1 MSISSRH
8 RFDYSFKSEG
18 RVRELGSHPDF
29 EKERQRLDFTKRY
42 IDVVIKTSETSKDQF
57 QRNMQ
62 EAFGDAD
69 WSESGLYSQLLTTAN
84 FFEMSKTELESL
96 RKASK
101 KPYFARVD
109 FERNDGSSGEMLY
122 FGKTSLYQ
130 RESQEQIIV
139 DWRSPIANLY
149 YEGRIGEIEY
159 EAEGETFSG
168 SITLK
173 RQLMIEEGV
182 LEDVRDIDLTTTD
195 ELLQESLSKSSSNR
209 LTDII
214 TTIQEEQ
221 NKIIRADL
229 NKPIIVQGAAGS
241 GKTTIAL
248 HRISYFIYHYKDMF
262 DPRQLMIL
270 APNRVFIDY
279 ISEALPE
286 LGVEKVKQFTFAEYV
301 QVAIGKQV
309 KLAPDDKLTRL
320 LEKDDEET
328 KIAVWISGLK
338 GTPAFKNILD
348 EYIKDIFRGF
358 HPDAD
363 FYCDKYRLYS
373 SKKFIRLLEEDYWYL
388 PLYTR
393 LDKLKAILQNE
404 VKRKKKIILERVT
417 EFYEAKIE
425 KALYKNIDPVIRKE
439 FVTKCHDKKEERI
452 RQAQKAIRTSVKAYF
467 KQFQMKNLFQYYQE
481 LFEDPERLVSYSN
494 GKLTL
499 EDAGTLCS
507 YNRKS
512 FSMKSY
518 ETEDLGALL
527 YLQERLFGVA
537 KENKAKNVVIDEA
550 QDYSFMQ
557 LQALKT
563 AVDTDMFTLV
573 GDLAQ
578 GIHSYRGLQTW
589 EEVHRRIFPRATYTE
604 LQKSYRTTVEI
615 MNQANRVL
623 QLLTYDF
630 PEVEPV
636 VRHGREPEFIS
647 IDKDGW
653 EEELTELIETLK
665 GEGFKTFA
673 VIAKTM
679 KDCKLANDK
688 LSEINQDFH
697 LIDEAGS
704 IPKNKTLIVPSYQAK
719 GLEFDVVFAI
729 SLEET
734 YGTENELDI
743 KLLYVTMTRPLHRLY
758 FFGRKKNAFLIE
770 P

>member
-1 MSISSRH
+1 M
-8 RFDYSFKSEG
+8 
-18 RVRELGSHPDF
+18 GSHPDF

-109 FERNDGSSGEMLY
+109 FERNDGGSGEMLY

-159 EAEGETFSG
+159 KAEGETFSG
-168 SITLK
+168 NITLK
-173 RQLMIEEGV
+173 RQLMIEEGI
-182 LEDVRDIDLTTTD
+182 LEEVRDIDLTTTD

-301 QVAIGKQV
+301 QAAIGKQV
-309 KLAPDDKLTRL
+309 KLAADDKLTRL

-328 KIAVWISGLK
+328 KAAVWISGLK
-338 GTPAFKNILD
+338 GSPGFKNILD
-348 EYIKDIFRGF
+348 EYVKDIFSGF
-358 HPDAD
+358 HPDSD

-373 SKKFIRLLEEDYWYL
+373 AKKFVRLLEEDYWYL

-404 VKRKKKIILERVT
+404 VKLKKKTIIERVT

-452 RQAQKAIRTSVKAYF
+452 RQVQKAIRTSVKTYF
-467 KQFQMKNLFQYYQE
+467 KQFQMKDLFQYYEE
-481 LFEDPERLVSYSN
+481 LFGDPGRLASYSN

-499 EDAGTLCS
+499 EDAVTLCA
-507 YNRKS
+507 YNRRL
-512 FSMKSY
+512 FSMKNY

-537 KENKAKNVVIDEA
+537 KDNKAKNVVIDEA

-615 MNQANRVL
+615 MNQANQVL

-647 IDKDGW
+647 IDRGGW
-653 EEELTELIETLK
+653 EEELIDRIETLK
-665 GEGFKTFA
+665 EEGFKTFA

-679 KDCKLANDK
+679 KDCKLADDK
-688 LSEINQDFH
+688 LSEVSQAFH

-704 IPKNKTLIVPSYQAK
+704 IPKDKTLIVPSYQAK

-734 YGTENELDI
+734 YGTENDLDI

-758 FFGRKKNAFLIE
+758 FLGRKKDAFLIE
-770 P
+770 T

>member
-1 MSISSRH
+1 M
-8 RFDYSFKSEG
+8 
-18 RVRELGSHPDF
+18 GSHPDF
-29 EKERQRLDFTKRY
+29 EKERKRLDFTKRY

-109 FERNDGSSGEMLY
+109 FERNDGGSGEMLY

-149 YEGRIGEIEY
+149 YEGRIGQIEY

-168 SITLK
+168 NITLK
-173 RQLMIEEGV
+173 RQLMIEEGI
-182 LEDVRDIDLTTTD
+182 LEEVRDIDLTTTD

-301 QVAIGKQV
+301 QAAIGKQV
-309 KLAPDDKLTRL
+309 KLAADDKLIRL

-328 KIAVWISGLK
+328 KAAVWISGLK
-338 GTPAFKNILD
+338 GSPGFKNILD
-348 EYIKDIFRGF
+348 EYVKDIFSGF

-373 SKKFIRLLEEDYWYL
+373 AKKFVRLLEEDYWYL

-404 VKRKKKIILERVT
+404 VKLKKKTIIERVT

-452 RQAQKAIRTSVKAYF
+452 RQVQKAIRTSVKTYF
-467 KQFQMKNLFQYYQE
+467 KQFQMKDLFQYYEE
-481 LFEDPERLVSYSN
+481 LFGDPGRLASYSN

-499 EDAGTLCS
+499 EDADTLCA
-507 YNRKS
+507 YNRRL
-512 FSMKSY
+512 FSMKNY

-537 KENKAKNVVIDEA
+537 KDNKAKNVVIDEA

-615 MNQANRVL
+615 MNQANQVL

-647 IDKDGW
+647 IDKGGW
-653 EEELTELIETLK
+653 EEELIDRIETLK
-665 GEGFKTFA
+665 EEGFKTFA

-679 KDCKLANDK
+679 KDCKLADDK
-688 LSEINQDFH
+688 LSEYSQAFH

-704 IPKNKTLIVPSYQAK
+704 IPKDKTLIVPSYQAK

-734 YGTENELDI
+734 YGTENDLDI

-758 FFGRKKNAFLIE
+758 FLGRKKDAFLIE
-770 P
+770 T

>member
-1 MSISSRH
+1 MVS
-8 RFDYSFKSEG
+8 
-18 RVRELGSHPDF
+18 LGNHPDF
-29 EKERQRLDFTKRY
+29 EQERQRLDFTKRY

-109 FERNDGSSGEMLY
+109 FERNDGDRGEVLY

-168 SITLK
+168 NITLK

-182 LEDVRDIDLTTTD
+182 LEEIRDVDLTTTD

-248 HRISYFIYHYKDMF
+248 HRISYFIYHYKDLF

-270 APNRVFIDY
+270 APSRVFIDY

-286 LGVEKVKQFTFAEYV
+286 LGVEKVKQFTFSEYV
-301 QVAIGKQV
+301 QAAIGKQV
-309 KLAPDDKLTRL
+309 KLVADDKLTRL
-320 LEKDDEET
+320 LEKDDEDI
-328 KIAVWISGLK
+328 KSAVWISGLK
-338 GTPAFKNILD
+338 GSPVFKYILD
-348 EYIKDIFRGF
+348 EYVKDIFRGF
-358 HPDAD
+358 HPNAD

-373 SKKFIRLLEEDYWYL
+373 KKKFIRLLEEDYWYL
-388 PLYTR
+388 PLYSR
-393 LDKLKAILQNE
+393 LDKLKAILQKE
-404 VKRKKKIILERVT
+404 VKLKKKIMLERVVDL
-417 EFYEAKIE
+417 YDAKIE
-425 KALYKNIDPVIRKE
+425 KALYKNIDPVIRKD
-439 FVTKCHDKKEERI
+439 FVTKCLDKKEERI
-452 RQAQKAIRTSVKAYF
+452 GQIQKAIRTSVKGYF
-467 KQFQMKNLFQYYQE
+467 KQFKSKGLLDYYQE
-481 LFEDPERLVSYSN
+481 LYEDPERLASYSN
-494 GKLTL
+494 GKLTV
-499 EDAGTLCS
+499 EDASVLCE
-507 YNRKS
+507 YNHKL
-512 FSMKSY
+512 FSVKSY
-518 ETEDLGALL
+518 EMEDLGALL
-527 YLQERLFGVA
+527 YLQERLFGID

-589 EEVHRRIFPRATYTE
+589 EEVHSRIFPRATYTE

-615 MNQANRVL
+615 MKQANEIL

-636 VRHGREPEFIS
+636 VRHGKEPEFIS
-647 IDKDGW
+647 IEKEGW
-653 EEELTELIETLK
+653 EEELIELIASLK
-665 GEGFKTFA
+665 EEGFKTFA

-679 KDCKLANDK
+679 KDCKLANEK
-688 LSEINQDFH
+688 LRGFHQGFH
-697 LIDEAGS
+697 LIDEEGN
-704 IPKNKTLIVPSYQAK
+704 IPKDKTLIVPSYQAK

-729 SLEET
+729 SLEEA
-734 YGTENELDI
+734 YFHGNELDI

-758 FFGRKKNAFLIE
+758 FLGNEKNAFLIE
-770 P
+770 T

>member
-1 MSISSRH
+1 MIS
-8 RFDYSFKSEG
+8 
-18 RVRELGSHPDF
+18 LGNHPDF
-29 EKERQRLDFTKRY
+29 EQERQRLDFTKRY

-69 WSESGLYSQLLTTAN
+69 WSESALYSQLLTTAN

-109 FERNDGSSGEMLY
+109 FERNDGERGEVLY
-122 FGKTSLYQ
+122 FGKASLYQ

-168 SITLK
+168 NITLK

-182 LEDVRDIDLTTTD
+182 LEEIRDIDLTTTD

-248 HRISYFIYHYKDMF
+248 HRISYFIYHYKDLF

-270 APNRVFIDY
+270 APSRVFIDY

-286 LGVEKVKQFTFAEYV
+286 LGVEKVKQFTFSEYV
-301 QVAIGKQV
+301 QAAIGKQV
-309 KLAPDDKLTRL
+309 KLIADDKLTRL
-320 LEKDDEET
+320 LEKDDEE
-328 KIAVWISGLK
+328 INSAVWISGLK
-338 GTPAFKNILD
+338 GSPAFKYILD
-348 EYIKDIFRGF
+348 EYIKDIFSGF

-373 SKKFIRLLEEDYWYL
+373 AKKFIRLLEEDYWYL
-388 PLYTR
+388 PLYSR

-404 VKRKKKIILERVT
+404 VKLKKKTMLERVVDL
-417 EFYEAKIE
+417 YDAKIE

-439 FVTKCHDKKEERI
+439 FVTKCLDKKEERI
-452 RQAQKAIRTSVKAYF
+452 GQIQKAIRTSVKAYF
-467 KQFQMKNLFQYYQE
+467 KQFKSKHLLEYYQE
-481 LFEDPERLVSYSN
+481 LYQDPERLASYSN
-494 GKLTL
+494 GKLTV
-499 EDAGTLCS
+499 EDARVLCE
-507 YNRKS
+507 YNHKL
-512 FSMKSY
+512 FSANSY
-518 ETEDLGALL
+518 EMEDLGALL
-527 YLQERLFGVA
+527 YLQERLFGVD

-589 EEVHRRIFPRATYTE
+589 EEVHSRIFPRATYTE

-615 MNQANRVL
+615 MKQANEIL

-636 VRHGREPEFIS
+636 VRHGKDPEFIY
-647 IDKDGW
+647 IEKEGW
-653 EEELTELIETLK
+653 EEELIELIATLK

-679 KDCKLANDK
+679 KDCKLANEK
-688 LSEINQDFH
+688 LSEFHQSFH
-697 LIDEAGS
+697 LIDEAGN
-704 IPKNKTLIVPSYQAK
+704 IPKDKTLIVPSYQAK

-729 SLEET
+729 SLEEA
-734 YGTENELDI
+734 YCHENELDI

-758 FFGRKKNAFLIE
+758 FLGEEKNAFLIKT
-770 P
+770 

>member
-1 MSISSRH
+1 MVS
-8 RFDYSFKSEG
+8 
-18 RVRELGSHPDF
+18 LGNHPDF
-29 EKERQRLDFTKRY
+29 EQERQRLDFTKRY

-109 FERNDGSSGEMLY
+109 FERNDGDRGEVLY

-168 SITLK
+168 NITLK

-182 LEDVRDIDLTTTD
+182 LEEIRDVDLTTTD

-248 HRISYFIYHYKDMF
+248 HRISYFIYHYKDLF

-270 APNRVFIDY
+270 APSRVFIDY

-286 LGVEKVKQFTFAEYV
+286 LGVEKVKQFTFSEYV
-301 QVAIGKQV
+301 QAAIGKQV
-309 KLAPDDKLTRL
+309 KLVADDKLTRL
-320 LEKDDEET
+320 LEKDDEEI
-328 KIAVWISGLK
+328 KSAVWISGLK
-338 GTPAFKNILD
+338 GSPVFKYILD
-348 EYIKDIFRGF
+348 EYVKDIFRGF
-358 HPDAD
+358 HPNAD

-373 SKKFIRLLEEDYWYL
+373 KKKFIRLLEEDYWYL
-388 PLYTR
+388 PLYSR

-404 VKRKKKIILERVT
+404 VKLKKKIMLERVVDL
-417 EFYEAKIE
+417 YDAKIE
-425 KALYKNIDPVIRKE
+425 KALYKNIDPVIRKD
-439 FVTKCHDKKEERI
+439 FVTKCLDKKEERI
-452 RQAQKAIRTSVKAYF
+452 GQIQKAIRTSVKGYF
-467 KQFQMKNLFQYYQE
+467 KQFKSKGLLDYYQD
-481 LFEDPERLVSYSN
+481 LYEDPERLASYSN
-494 GKLTL
+494 GKLTV
-499 EDAGTLCS
+499 EDASVLCE
-507 YNRKS
+507 YNHKL
-512 FSMKSY
+512 FSVKSY
-518 ETEDLGALL
+518 EMEDLGALL
-527 YLQERLFGVA
+527 YLQERLFGID

-589 EEVHRRIFPRATYTE
+589 EEVHSRIFPRATYTE

-615 MNQANRVL
+615 MKQANEIL

-636 VRHGREPEFIS
+636 VRHGKEPEFIS
-647 IDKDGW
+647 IEKEGW
-653 EEELTELIETLK
+653 EEELIELIASLK
-665 GEGFKTFA
+665 EEGFKTFA

-679 KDCKLANDK
+679 KDCKLANEK
-688 LSEINQDFH
+688 LRGFHQGFH
-697 LIDEAGS
+697 LIDEEGN
-704 IPKNKTLIVPSYQAK
+704 IPKDKTLIVPSYQAK

-729 SLEET
+729 SLEEE
-734 YGTENELDI
+734 YFHGNELDI

-758 FFGRKKNAFLIE
+758 FLGNEKNAFLIE
-770 P
+770 T

>member
-1 MSISSRH
+1 MVS
-8 RFDYSFKSEG
+8 
-18 RVRELGSHPDF
+18 LGNHPDF
-29 EKERQRLDFTKRY
+29 EQERQRLDFTKRY

-109 FERNDGSSGEMLY
+109 FERNDGDRGEVLY

-168 SITLK
+168 NITLK

-182 LEDVRDIDLTTTD
+182 LEEIRDVDLTTTD

-248 HRISYFIYHYKDMF
+248 HRISYFIYHYKDLF

-270 APNRVFIDY
+270 APSRVFIDY

-286 LGVEKVKQFTFAEYV
+286 LGVEKVKQFTFSEYV
-301 QVAIGKQV
+301 QAAIGKQV
-309 KLAPDDKLTRL
+309 KLVADDKLTRL
-320 LEKDDEET
+320 LEKDDEEI
-328 KIAVWISGLK
+328 KSAVWISGLK
-338 GTPAFKNILD
+338 GSPVFKYILD
-348 EYIKDIFRGF
+348 EYVKDIFRGF
-358 HPDAD
+358 HPNAD

-373 SKKFIRLLEEDYWYL
+373 KKKFIRLLEEDYWYL
-388 PLYTR
+388 PLYSR

-404 VKRKKKIILERVT
+404 VKLKKKIMLERVVDL
-417 EFYEAKIE
+417 YDAKIE
-425 KALYKNIDPVIRKE
+425 KALYKNIDPVIRKD
-439 FVTKCHDKKEERI
+439 FVTKCLDKKEERI
-452 RQAQKAIRTSVKAYF
+452 GQIQKAIRTSVKGYF
-467 KQFQMKNLFQYYQE
+467 KQFKSKGLLDYYQD
-481 LFEDPERLVSYSN
+481 LYKDPERLASYSN
-494 GKLTL
+494 GKLTV
-499 EDAGTLCS
+499 EDASVLCE
-507 YNRKS
+507 YNHKL
-512 FSMKSY
+512 FSVNSY
-518 ETEDLGALL
+518 EMEDLGALL
-527 YLQERLFGVA
+527 YLQERLFGVD

-589 EEVHRRIFPRATYTE
+589 EEVHSRIFPRATYTE

-615 MNQANRVL
+615 MKQANEIL

-636 VRHGREPEFIS
+636 VRHGKEPEFIS
-647 IDKDGW
+647 IEKEGW
-653 EEELTELIETLK
+653 EEELIELIASLK
-665 GEGFKTFA
+665 EEGFKTFA

-679 KDCKLANDK
+679 KDCKLANEK
-688 LSEINQDFH
+688 LRGFHQGFH
-697 LIDEAGS
+697 LIDEEGN
-704 IPKNKTLIVPSYQAK
+704 IPKDKTLIIPSYQAK

-729 SLEET
+729 SLEEA
-734 YGTENELDI
+734 YFHGNELDI

-758 FFGRKKNAFLIE
+758 FLGNEKNTFLIE
-770 P
+770 T

>member
-1 MSISSRH
+1 MVS
-8 RFDYSFKSEG
+8 
-18 RVRELGSHPDF
+18 LGNHPDF
-29 EKERQRLDFTKRY
+29 EQERQRLDFTKRY

-109 FERNDGSSGEMLY
+109 FERNDGDRGEVLY

-168 SITLK
+168 NITLK

-182 LEDVRDIDLTTTD
+182 LEEIRDVDLTTTD

-248 HRISYFIYHYKDMF
+248 HRISYFIYHYKDLF

-270 APNRVFIDY
+270 APSRVFIDY

-286 LGVEKVKQFTFAEYV
+286 LGVEKVKQFTFSEYV
-301 QVAIGKQV
+301 QAAIGKQV
-309 KLAPDDKLTRL
+309 KLVADDKLTRL
-320 LEKDDEET
+320 LEKDDEEI
-328 KIAVWISGLK
+328 KSAVWISGLK
-338 GTPAFKNILD
+338 GSPVFKYILD
-348 EYIKDIFRGF
+348 EYVKDIFRGF
-358 HPDAD
+358 HPNAD

-373 SKKFIRLLEEDYWYL
+373 KKKFIRLLEEDYWYL
-388 PLYTR
+388 PLYSR

-404 VKRKKKIILERVT
+404 VKLKKKIMLERVVDL
-417 EFYEAKIE
+417 YDAKIE
-425 KALYKNIDPVIRKE
+425 KALYKNIDPVIRKD
-439 FVTKCHDKKEERI
+439 FVTKCLDKKEERI
-452 RQAQKAIRTSVKAYF
+452 GQIQKAIRTSVKGYF
-467 KQFQMKNLFQYYQE
+467 KQFKSKGLLDYYQD
-481 LFEDPERLVSYSN
+481 LYKDPERLASYSN
-494 GKLTL
+494 GKLTV
-499 EDAGTLCS
+499 EDASVLCE
-507 YNRKS
+507 YNHKL
-512 FSMKSY
+512 FSVKSY
-518 ETEDLGALL
+518 EMEDLGALL
-527 YLQERLFGVA
+527 YLQERLFGVD

-589 EEVHRRIFPRATYTE
+589 EEVHSRIFPRATYTE

-615 MNQANRVL
+615 MKQANEIL

-636 VRHGREPEFIS
+636 VRHGKEPEFIS
-647 IDKDGW
+647 IEKEGW
-653 EEELTELIETLK
+653 EEELIELIASLK
-665 GEGFKTFA
+665 EEGFKTFA

-679 KDCKLANDK
+679 KDCKLANEK
-688 LSEINQDFH
+688 LRGFHQGFH
-697 LIDEAGS
+697 LIDEEGN
-704 IPKNKTLIVPSYQAK
+704 IPKDKTLIIPSYQAK

-729 SLEET
+729 SLEEA
-734 YGTENELDI
+734 YFLGNELDI

-758 FFGRKKNAFLIE
+758 FLGNEKNAFLIE
-770 P
+770 T

>member
-1 MSISSRH
+1 M
-8 RFDYSFKSEG
+8 
-18 RVRELGSHPDF
+18 RELGSHPDF

>member
-1 MSISSRH
+1 MVS
-8 RFDYSFKSEG
+8 
-18 RVRELGSHPDF
+18 LGNHPDF
-29 EKERQRLDFTKRY
+29 EQERQRLDFTKRY

-109 FERNDGSSGEMLY
+109 FERNDGDRGEVLY

-168 SITLK
+168 NITLK

-182 LEDVRDIDLTTTD
+182 LEEIRDVDLTTTD

-248 HRISYFIYHYKDMF
+248 HRISYFIYHYKDLF

-270 APNRVFIDY
+270 APSRVFIDY

-286 LGVEKVKQFTFAEYV
+286 LGVEKVKQFTFSEYV
-301 QVAIGKQV
+301 QAAIGKQV
-309 KLAPDDKLTRL
+309 KLVADDKLTRL
-320 LEKDDEET
+320 LEKDDEDI
-328 KIAVWISGLK
+328 KSAVWISGLK
-338 GTPAFKNILD
+338 GSPVFKYILD
-348 EYIKDIFRGF
+348 EYVKDIFRGF
-358 HPDAD
+358 HPNAD

-373 SKKFIRLLEEDYWYL
+373 KKKFIRLLEEDYWYL
-388 PLYTR
+388 PLYSR

-404 VKRKKKIILERVT
+404 VKLKKKIMLERVVDL
-417 EFYEAKIE
+417 YDAKIE
-425 KALYKNIDPVIRKE
+425 KALYKNIDPVIRKD
-439 FVTKCHDKKEERI
+439 FVTKCLDKKEERI
-452 RQAQKAIRTSVKAYF
+452 GQIQKAIRTSVKGYF
-467 KQFQMKNLFQYYQE
+467 KQFKSKGLLDYYQE
-481 LFEDPERLVSYSN
+481 LYEDPERLASYSN
-494 GKLTL
+494 GKLTV
-499 EDAGTLCS
+499 EDASVLCE
-507 YNRKS
+507 YNHKL
-512 FSMKSY
+512 FSVKSY
-518 ETEDLGALL
+518 EMEDLGALL
-527 YLQERLFGVA
+527 YLQERLFGID

-589 EEVHRRIFPRATYTE
+589 EEVHSRIFPRATYTE

-615 MNQANRVL
+615 MKQANEIL

-636 VRHGREPEFIS
+636 VRHGKEPEFIS
-647 IDKDGW
+647 IEKEGW
-653 EEELTELIETLK
+653 EEELIELIASLK
-665 GEGFKTFA
+665 EEGFKTFA

-679 KDCKLANDK
+679 KDCKLANEK
-688 LSEINQDFH
+688 LRGFHQGFH
-697 LIDEAGS
+697 LIDEEGN
-704 IPKNKTLIVPSYQAK
+704 IPKDKTLIVPSYQAK

-729 SLEET
+729 SLEEA
-734 YGTENELDI
+734 YFHGNELDI

-758 FFGRKKNAFLIE
+758 FLGNEKNAFLIE
-770 P
+770 T

>member
-1 MSISSRH
+1 VVS
-8 RFDYSFKSEG
+8 
-18 RVRELGSHPDF
+18 LGNHPDF
-29 EKERQRLDFTKRY
+29 EQERQRLDFTKRY

-109 FERNDGSSGEMLY
+109 FERNDGDRGEVLY

-168 SITLK
+168 NITLK
-173 RQLMIEEGV
+173 RKLMIEEGV
-182 LEDVRDIDLTTTD
+182 LEEIRDVDLTTTD

-248 HRISYFIYHYKDMF
+248 HRISYFIYHYKDLF

-270 APNRVFIDY
+270 APSRVFIDY

-286 LGVEKVKQFTFAEYV
+286 LGVEKVKQFTFSEYV
-301 QVAIGKQV
+301 QAAIGKQV
-309 KLAPDDKLTRL
+309 KLVADDKLTRL
-320 LEKDDEET
+320 LEKDDEEI
-328 KIAVWISGLK
+328 KSAVWISGLK
-338 GTPAFKNILD
+338 GSPVFKYILD
-348 EYIKDIFRGF
+348 EYVKDIFRGF
-358 HPDAD
+358 HPNAD

-373 SKKFIRLLEEDYWYL
+373 KKKFIRLLEEDYWYL
-388 PLYTR
+388 PLYSR

-404 VKRKKKIILERVT
+404 VKLKKKIMLERVVDL
-417 EFYEAKIE
+417 YDAKIE
-425 KALYKNIDPVIRKE
+425 KALYKNIDPVIRKD
-439 FVTKCHDKKEERI
+439 FVTKCLDKKEERI
-452 RQAQKAIRTSVKAYF
+452 GQIQKAIRTSVKGYF
-467 KQFQMKNLFQYYQE
+467 KQFKSKGLLDYYQE
-481 LFEDPERLVSYSN
+481 LYEDPERLASYSN
-494 GKLTL
+494 GKLTV
-499 EDAGTLCS
+499 EDASVLCE
-507 YNRKS
+507 YNHKI
-512 FSMKSY
+512 FSVKSY
-518 ETEDLGALL
+518 EMEDLGALL
-527 YLQERLFGVA
+527 YLQERLFGID

-589 EEVHRRIFPRATYTE
+589 EEVHSRIFPRATYTE

-615 MNQANRVL
+615 MKQANEIL

-636 VRHGREPEFIS
+636 VRHGKEPEFIS
-647 IDKDGW
+647 IEKEGW
-653 EEELTELIETLK
+653 EEGLIELIASLK
-665 GEGFKTFA
+665 VEGFKTFA

-679 KDCKLANDK
+679 KDCKLANEK
-688 LSEINQDFH
+688 LRGFHQGFH
-697 LIDEAGS
+697 LIDEEGN
-704 IPKNKTLIVPSYQAK
+704 IPKDKTLIVPSYQAK

-729 SLEET
+729 SLEEA
-734 YGTENELDI
+734 YFHGNELDI

-758 FFGRKKNAFLIE
+758 FLGNEKNAFLIE
-770 P
+770 T

>member
-1 MSISSRH
+1 M
-8 RFDYSFKSEG
+8 
-18 RVRELGSHPDF
+18 RELGSHPDF

-328 KIAVWISGLK
+328 KTAIWISGLK
-338 GTPAFKNILD
+338 GSPAFKNILD

-404 VKRKKKIILERVT
+404 VKLKKKIILERVT

-499 EDAGTLCS
+499 EDAVTLCS

-527 YLQERLFGVA
+527 YLQERIFGVA

-758 FFGRKKNAFLIE
+758 FLGRKKNAFLIE

>member
-1 MSISSRH
+1 M
-8 RFDYSFKSEG
+8 
-18 RVRELGSHPDF
+18 VLLGIHPDF
-29 EKERQRLDFTKRY
+29 EQERQRLDFTKRY
-42 IDVVIKTSETSKDQF
+42 MDVVIKTSETSKDQF

-96 RKASK
+96 SKASK

-109 FERNDGSSGEMLY
+109 FERNDSDSGEVLY

-159 EAEGETFSG
+159 EAEGEKFSG
-168 SITLK
+168 NITLK

-182 LEDVRDIDLTTTD
+182 LEEIRDIDLTTTD

-248 HRISYFIYHYKDMF
+248 HRISYFIYHYKDLF

-270 APNRVFIDY
+270 APSRVFIDY

-286 LGVEKVKQFTFAEYV
+286 LGVEKVKQFTFSEYV
-301 QVAIGKQV
+301 QAAIGKQV
-309 KLAPDDKLTRL
+309 KLVADDKLTRL
-320 LEKDDEET
+320 LEKDDEE
-328 KIAVWISGLK
+328 INSAVWISGLK
-338 GTPAFKNILD
+338 GSPAFKCILD
-348 EYIKDIFRGF
+348 EYVKDIFRGF

-373 SKKFIRLLEEDYWYL
+373 AKKFIRLLEEDYWYL
-388 PLYTR
+388 PLYSR

-404 VKRKKKIILERVT
+404 VKLKKKTMLERVVD
-417 EFYEAKIE
+417 FYEAKIE

-439 FVTKCHDKKEERI
+439 FVTKCLDKKEERI
-452 RQAQKAIRTSVKAYF
+452 GQIKKAIRSSVKGYF
-467 KQFQMKNLFQYYQE
+467 KQFKSKDLLDYYQE
-481 LFEDPERLVSYSN
+481 LYQDPERLASYSN
-494 GKLTL
+494 GKLNV
-499 EDAGTLCS
+499 EDARVLCE
-507 YNRKS
+507 YNHKL
-512 FSMKSY
+512 FTAKSY
-518 ETEDLGALL
+518 EMEDLGALL
-527 YLQERLFGVA
+527 YLQERLFGVD

-589 EEVHRRIFPRATYTE
+589 EEVHSRIFPRATYTE

-615 MNQANRVL
+615 MKRANEIL

-636 VRHGREPEFIS
+636 VRHGKDPEFIS
-647 IDKDGW
+647 IEKEGW
-653 EEELTELIETLK
+653 EEGLIELIASLK

-679 KDCKLANDK
+679 KDCKLANEK
-688 LSEINQDFH
+688 LSGLHKGFH
-697 LIDEAGS
+697 LIDEAGN
-704 IPKNKTLIVPSYQAK
+704 IPKDKTLIVPSYQAK

-729 SLEET
+729 SLEEA
-734 YGTENELDI
+734 YCPGNELDI

-758 FFGRKKNAFLIE
+758 FLGNEKNAFLIDA
-770 P
+770 

>member
-1 MSISSRH
+1 M
-8 RFDYSFKSEG
+8 
-18 RVRELGSHPDF
+18 GSHPDF

-109 FERNDGSSGEMLY
+109 FERNDCGIGEVLY

-168 SITLK
+168 NITLK

-182 LEDVRDIDLTTTD
+182 LEEVRDIDLTTTD

-279 ISEALPE
+279 ISKALPE

-309 KLAPDDKLTRL
+309 KLAADDKLTRL

-328 KIAVWISGLK
+328 KAAVWISGMK
-338 GTPAFKNILD
+338 GSPAFKHMLD
-348 EYIKDIFRGF
+348 GYVKDIFRRF
-358 HPDAD
+358 HPNAD

-393 LDKLKAILQNE
+393 LDKLKAILQKE
-404 VKRKKKIILERVT
+404 VKLKKNIILKRVAD
-417 EFYEAKIE
+417 FYEAKIE

-452 RQAQKAIRTSVKAYF
+452 LQVQNAIRSSVKVYF

-481 LFEDPERLVSYSN
+481 LFNDPERLVSYSN

-499 EDAGTLCS
+499 EDADTLCA
-507 YNRKS
+507 YNRRL
-512 FSMKSY
+512 FSTKSY

-527 YLQERLFGVA
+527 YLQELLFGVD

-589 EEVHRRIFPRATYTE
+589 DEVHRRIFPRATYTE

-615 MNQANRVL
+615 MNEANRVL
-623 QLLTYDF
+623 QLLSYDF

-636 VRHGREPEFIS
+636 VRHGRDPEFIS
-647 IDKDGW
+647 IDKVGW
-653 EEELTELIETLK
+653 EKELIELIEALK
-665 GEGFKTFA
+665 AEGFKTFA

-688 LSEINQDFH
+688 LSEVNEAFH

-704 IPKNKTLIVPSYQAK
+704 IPKDKTLIVPSYQAK

-729 SLEET
+729 SLEEA

-758 FFGRKKNAFLIE
+758 FLGKKKNAFLIE
-770 P
+770 M

>member
-1 MSISSRH
+1 M
-8 RFDYSFKSEG
+8 
-18 RVRELGSHPDF
+18 GSHPDF

-109 FERNDGSSGEMLY
+109 FERNDGGSGEMLY

-168 SITLK
+168 NITLK

-182 LEDVRDIDLTTTD
+182 LEEVRDIDLTTTD

-248 HRISYFIYHYKDMF
+248 HRISYFIYHYKDKF

-286 LGVEKVKQFTFAEYV
+286 LGVEKVRQFTFADYV

-309 KLAPDDKLTRL
+309 KLAADDKLTRL

-328 KIAVWISGLK
+328 KAAVWISGLK
-338 GTPAFKNILD
+338 GSPGFRTILD
-348 EYIKDIFRGF
+348 EYVKDIFSGF
-358 HPDAD
+358 HPDVD

-373 SKKFIRLLEEDYWYL
+373 AKKFVRLLEEDYWYL

-404 VKRKKKIILERVT
+404 VKLKKKTIIERIT

-425 KALYKNIDPVIRKE
+425 KALHKNIDPVIRKE

-452 RQAQKAIRTSVKAYF
+452 RQVQKAIRTSVKTYF
-467 KQFQMKNLFQYYQE
+467 KQFQMKDLFQYYEE
-481 LFEDPERLVSYSN
+481 LFGDPGRLASYSK

-499 EDAGTLCS
+499 EDAVTLCA
-507 YNRKS
+507 YNRS
-512 FSMKSY
+512 LFSMKNY

-589 EEVHRRIFPRATYTE
+589 EEVHRHIFPRATYTE

-615 MNQANRVL
+615 MNQANQVL

-647 IDKDGW
+647 IDKGGW
-653 EEELTELIETLK
+653 EEELIDRIGTLK
-665 GEGFKTFA
+665 EEGFKTFA

-679 KDCKLANDK
+679 KDCKLADDK
-688 LSEINQDFH
+688 LSEVSQAFH

-704 IPKNKTLIVPSYQAK
+704 IPKDKTLIVPSYQAK

-734 YGTENELDI
+734 YGTENDLDI

-758 FFGRKKNAFLIE
+758 FLGRKKDAFLIE
-770 P
+770 T

>member
-1 MSISSRH
+1 M
-8 RFDYSFKSEG
+8 
-18 RVRELGSHPDF
+18 RELGSHPDF

-758 FFGRKKNAFLIE
+758 FLGRKKNAFLIE

>member
-1 MSISSRH
+1 MVS
-8 RFDYSFKSEG
+8 
-18 RVRELGSHPDF
+18 LGNHPDF
-29 EKERQRLDFTKRY
+29 EQERQRLDFTKRY

-109 FERNDGSSGEMLY
+109 FERNDGDRGEVLY

-168 SITLK
+168 NITLK

-182 LEDVRDIDLTTTD
+182 LEEIRDVDLTTTD

-248 HRISYFIYHYKDMF
+248 HRISYFIYHYKDLF

-270 APNRVFIDY
+270 APSRVFIDY

-286 LGVEKVKQFTFAEYV
+286 LGVEKVKQFTFSEYV
-301 QVAIGKQV
+301 QAAIGKQV
-309 KLAPDDKLTRL
+309 KLVADDKLTRL
-320 LEKDDEET
+320 LEKDDEEI
-328 KIAVWISGLK
+328 KSAVWISGLK
-338 GTPAFKNILD
+338 GSPVFKYILD
-348 EYIKDIFRGF
+348 EYVKDIFRGF
-358 HPDAD
+358 HPNAD

-373 SKKFIRLLEEDYWYL
+373 KKKFIRLLEEDYWYL
-388 PLYTR
+388 PLYSR

-404 VKRKKKIILERVT
+404 VKLKKKIMLERVVDL
-417 EFYEAKIE
+417 YDAKIE
-425 KALYKNIDPVIRKE
+425 KALYKNIDPVIRKD
-439 FVTKCHDKKEERI
+439 FVTKCLDKKEERI
-452 RQAQKAIRTSVKAYF
+452 GQIQKAIRTSVKGYF
-467 KQFQMKNLFQYYQE
+467 KQFKSKGLLDYYQE
-481 LFEDPERLVSYSN
+481 LYEDPERLASYSN
-494 GKLTL
+494 GKLTV
-499 EDAGTLCS
+499 EDASVLCE
-507 YNRKS
+507 YNHKI
-512 FSMKSY
+512 FSVKSY
-518 ETEDLGALL
+518 EMEDLGALL
-527 YLQERLFGVA
+527 YLQERLFGID

-589 EEVHRRIFPRATYTE
+589 EEVHSRIFPRATYTE

-615 MNQANRVL
+615 MKQANEIL

-636 VRHGREPEFIS
+636 VRHGKEPEFIS
-647 IDKDGW
+647 IEKEGW
-653 EEELTELIETLK
+653 EEGLIELIASLK
-665 GEGFKTFA
+665 VEGFKTFA

-679 KDCKLANDK
+679 KDCKLANEK
-688 LSEINQDFH
+688 LRGFHQGFH
-697 LIDEAGS
+697 LIDEEGN
-704 IPKNKTLIVPSYQAK
+704 IPKDKTLIVPSYQAK

-729 SLEET
+729 SLEEA
-734 YGTENELDI
+734 YFHGNELDI

-758 FFGRKKNAFLIE
+758 FLGNEKNAFLIE
-770 P
+770 T

>member
-1 MSISSRH
+1 MIL
-8 RFDYSFKSEG
+8 
-18 RVRELGSHPDF
+18 LGNHPDF
-29 EKERQRLDFTKRY
+29 EQERQRLDFTKRY

-69 WSESGLYSQLLTTAN
+69 WSESALYSQLLTTAN

-109 FERNDGSSGEMLY
+109 FERNDGDRGEVLY

-168 SITLK
+168 NITLK

-182 LEDVRDIDLTTTD
+182 LEEIRDIDLTTTD

-248 HRISYFIYHYKDMF
+248 HRISYFIYHYKDLF

-270 APNRVFIDY
+270 APSRVFIDY

-286 LGVEKVKQFTFAEYV
+286 LGVEKVKQFTFSEYV

-309 KLAPDDKLTRL
+309 KLIADDKLTRL
-320 LEKDDEET
+320 LEKDDEG
-328 KIAVWISGLK
+328 INSAVWISGLK
-338 GTPAFKNILD
+338 GSPAFKYILD
-348 EYIKDIFRGF
+348 EYVKDIFSGF

-373 SKKFIRLLEEDYWYL
+373 AKKFIRLLEEDYWYL
-388 PLYTR
+388 PLYSR

-404 VKRKKKIILERVT
+404 VKLKKKTMLERVVD
-417 EFYEAKIE
+417 FYDAKIE
-425 KALYKNIDPVIRKE
+425 KALYKNIDPVIRKD
-439 FVTKCHDKKEERI
+439 FVTKCLDKKEERMG
-452 RQAQKAIRTSVKAYF
+452 QVQKAIRTSVKGYF
-467 KQFQMKNLFQYYQE
+467 KQFKRKDLLDYYQE
-481 LFEDPERLVSYSN
+481 LYQDPERLASYSN
-494 GKLTL
+494 GKLTV
-499 EDAGTLCS
+499 EDASVLCE
-507 YNRKS
+507 YNHKL
-512 FSMKSY
+512 FSAKSY
-518 ETEDLGALL
+518 EMEDLGALL
-527 YLQERLFGVA
+527 YLHERLFGVD

-589 EEVHRRIFPRATYTE
+589 DEVHSRIFPRATYTE

-615 MNQANRVL
+615 MKQANEIL
-623 QLLTYDF
+623 QMLTYDF

-636 VRHGREPEFIS
+636 VRHGKDPEFIS
-647 IDKDGW
+647 IEKEGW
-653 EEELTELIETLK
+653 EEELIDLIEILK

-679 KDCKLANDK
+679 KDCKLANEK
-688 LSEINQDFH
+688 LSGFNQGFH
-697 LIDEAGS
+697 LIDEAGN
-704 IPKNKTLIVPSYQAK
+704 IPKDKTLIVPSYQAK

-729 SLEET
+729 SLEEM
-734 YGTENELDI
+734 YCRVNELDI

-758 FFGRKKNAFLIE
+758 FLGNDKKAFLIE
-770 P
+770 T

>member
-1 MSISSRH
+1 M
-8 RFDYSFKSEG
+8 
-18 RVRELGSHPDF
+18 GSHPDF

-109 FERNDGSSGEMLY
+109 FERNDGGSGEMLY

-168 SITLK
+168 NITLK

-182 LEDVRDIDLTTTD
+182 LEEVRDIDLTTTD

-248 HRISYFIYHYKDMF
+248 HRISYFIYHYKDKF

-286 LGVEKVKQFTFAEYV
+286 LGVEKVRQFTFADYV

-309 KLAPDDKLTRL
+309 KLAADDKLTRL

-328 KIAVWISGLK
+328 KAAVWISGLK
-338 GTPAFKNILD
+338 GSPGFRTILD
-348 EYIKDIFRGF
+348 EYVKDIFSGF
-358 HPDAD
+358 HPDVD

-373 SKKFIRLLEEDYWYL
+373 AKKFVRLLEEDYWYL

-404 VKRKKKIILERVT
+404 VKLKKKTIIERIT

-425 KALYKNIDPVIRKE
+425 KALHKNIDPVIRKE

-452 RQAQKAIRTSVKAYF
+452 RQVQKAIRTSVKTYF
-467 KQFQMKNLFQYYQE
+467 KQFQMKDLFQYYEE
-481 LFEDPERLVSYSN
+481 LFGDPGRLASYSN

-499 EDAGTLCS
+499 VDAVTLCA
-507 YNRKS
+507 YNRS
-512 FSMKSY
+512 LFSMKNY

-589 EEVHRRIFPRATYTE
+589 EEVHRHIFPRATYTE

-615 MNQANRVL
+615 MNQANQVL

-647 IDKDGW
+647 IDKGGW
-653 EEELTELIETLK
+653 EEELIDRIGTLK
-665 GEGFKTFA
+665 EEGFKTFA

-679 KDCKLANDK
+679 KDCKLADDK
-688 LSEINQDFH
+688 LSEVSQAFH

-704 IPKNKTLIVPSYQAK
+704 IPKDKTLIVPSYQAK

-734 YGTENELDI
+734 YGTENDLDI

-758 FFGRKKNAFLIE
+758 FLGRKKDAFLIE
-770 P
+770 T

>member
-1 MSISSRH
+1 MVS
-8 RFDYSFKSEG
+8 
-18 RVRELGSHPDF
+18 LGNHPDF
-29 EKERQRLDFTKRY
+29 EQERQRLDFTKRY

-109 FERNDGSSGEMLY
+109 FERNDGDRGEVLY

-168 SITLK
+168 NITLK

-182 LEDVRDIDLTTTD
+182 LEEVRDIDLTTTD

-229 NKPIIVQGAAGS
+229 NKPIIVQGSAGS

-248 HRISYFIYHYKDMF
+248 HRISYFIYHYKDLF

-270 APNRVFIDY
+270 APSRVFIDY

-286 LGVEKVKQFTFAEYV
+286 LGVEKVKQFTFSEYV
-301 QVAIGKQV
+301 QAAIGKQV
-309 KLAPDDKLTRL
+309 KLAADDKLTRL
-320 LEKDDEET
+320 LEKDDEE
-328 KIAVWISGLK
+328 INSAVWISGLK
-338 GTPAFKNILD
+338 GSPVFKYILD

-358 HPDAD
+358 HPNAD

-373 SKKFIRLLEEDYWYL
+373 AKKFIRLLEEDYWYL
-388 PLYTR
+388 PLYSR

-404 VKRKKKIILERVT
+404 VKLKKKIMLERVVDL
-417 EFYEAKIE
+417 YDAKIE
-425 KALYKNIDPVIRKE
+425 KALYRNIDPVIRKD
-439 FVTKCHDKKEERI
+439 FVTKCLDKKEERI
-452 RQAQKAIRTSVKAYF
+452 GQIQKAIRTSVKGYF
-467 KQFQMKNLFQYYQE
+467 KQFKSKDLLDYYQE
-481 LFEDPERLVSYSN
+481 LYEDPERLASYSN
-494 GKLTL
+494 GKLTF
-499 EDAGTLCS
+499 EDASVLCE
-507 YNRKS
+507 YNHKL
-512 FSMKSY
+512 FSVKSY
-518 ETEDLGALL
+518 EMEDLGALL
-527 YLQERLFGVA
+527 YLQERLFGVD

-589 EEVHRRIFPRATYTE
+589 EEVHSRIFPRATYTE

-615 MNQANRVL
+615 MKQANEIL
-623 QLLTYDF
+623 KLLTYDF

-636 VRHGREPEFIS
+636 VRHGKDPEFIS
-647 IDKDGW
+647 IEKEGW
-653 EEELTELIETLK
+653 EEELIELIASLK
-665 GEGFKTFA
+665 EEGFKTFA
-673 VIAKTM
+673 VIPKTM
-679 KDCKLANDK
+679 KDCKLANEK
-688 LSEINQDFH
+688 LKGFHQGFH
-697 LIDEAGS
+697 LIDEAGN
-704 IPKNKTLIVPSYQAK
+704 IPKDKTLIVPSYQAK

-729 SLEET
+729 SLEEA
-734 YGTENELDI
+734 YCQGNELDI

-758 FFGRKKNAFLIE
+758 FLGNEKNDFLIGTGKR
-770 P
+770 

>member
-1 MSISSRH
+1 M
-8 RFDYSFKSEG
+8 G
-18 RVRELGSHPDF
+18 NHPDF
-29 EKERQRLDFTKRY
+29 EQERQRLDFTKRY

-109 FERNDGSSGEMLY
+109 FERNDGDRGEVLY

-168 SITLK
+168 NITLK

-182 LEDVRDIDLTTTD
+182 LEEIRDVDLTTTD

-248 HRISYFIYHYKDMF
+248 HRISYFIYHYKDLF

-270 APNRVFIDY
+270 APSRVFIDY

-286 LGVEKVKQFTFAEYV
+286 LGVEKVKQFTFSEYV
-301 QVAIGKQV
+301 QAAIGKQV
-309 KLAPDDKLTRL
+309 KLVADDKLTRL
-320 LEKDDEET
+320 LEKDDEDI
-328 KIAVWISGLK
+328 KSAVWISGLK
-338 GTPAFKNILD
+338 GSPVFKYILD
-348 EYIKDIFRGF
+348 EYVKDIFRGF
-358 HPDAD
+358 HPNAD

-373 SKKFIRLLEEDYWYL
+373 KKKFIRLLEEDYWYL
-388 PLYTR
+388 PLYSR
-393 LDKLKAILQNE
+393 LDKLKAILQKE
-404 VKRKKKIILERVT
+404 VKLKKKIMLERVVDL
-417 EFYEAKIE
+417 YDAKIE
-425 KALYKNIDPVIRKE
+425 KALYKNIDPVIRKD
-439 FVTKCHDKKEERI
+439 FVTKCLDKKEERI
-452 RQAQKAIRTSVKAYF
+452 GQIQKAIRTSVKGYF
-467 KQFQMKNLFQYYQE
+467 KQFKSKGLLDYYQE
-481 LFEDPERLVSYSN
+481 LYEDPERLASYSN
-494 GKLTL
+494 GKLTV
-499 EDAGTLCS
+499 EDASVLCE
-507 YNRKS
+507 YNHKL
-512 FSMKSY
+512 FSVKSY
-518 ETEDLGALL
+518 EMEDLGALL
-527 YLQERLFGVA
+527 YLQERLFGID

-589 EEVHRRIFPRATYTE
+589 EEVHSRIFPRATYTE

-615 MNQANRVL
+615 MKQANEIL

-636 VRHGREPEFIS
+636 VRHGKEPEFIS
-647 IDKDGW
+647 IEKEGW
-653 EEELTELIETLK
+653 EEELIELIASLK
-665 GEGFKTFA
+665 EEGFKTFA

-679 KDCKLANDK
+679 KDCKLANEK
-688 LSEINQDFH
+688 LRGFHQGFH
-697 LIDEAGS
+697 LIDEEGN
-704 IPKNKTLIVPSYQAK
+704 IPKDKTLIVPSYQAK

-729 SLEET
+729 SLEEA
-734 YGTENELDI
+734 YFHGNELDI

-758 FFGRKKNAFLIE
+758 FLGNEKNAFLIE
-770 P
+770 T

>member
-1 MSISSRH
+1 M
-8 RFDYSFKSEG
+8 G
-18 RVRELGSHPDF
+18 NHPDF
-29 EKERQRLDFTKRY
+29 EQERQRLDFTKRY

-69 WSESGLYSQLLTTAN
+69 WSESALYSQLLTTAN

-109 FERNDGSSGEMLY
+109 FERNDGERGEVLY

-168 SITLK
+168 NITLK

-182 LEDVRDIDLTTTD
+182 LEEIRDIDLTTTD

-248 HRISYFIYHYKDMF
+248 HRISYFIYHYKDLF

-270 APNRVFIDY
+270 APSRVFIDY

-286 LGVEKVKQFTFAEYV
+286 LGVEKVKQFTFSEYV
-301 QVAIGKQV
+301 QAAIGKQV
-309 KLAPDDKLTRL
+309 KLIADDKLTRL
-320 LEKDDEET
+320 LEKDDEE
-328 KIAVWISGLK
+328 INSAVWISGLK
-338 GTPAFKNILD
+338 GSPAFKYILD
-348 EYIKDIFRGF
+348 EYIKDIFSGF

-373 SKKFIRLLEEDYWYL
+373 AKKFIRLLEEDYWYL
-388 PLYTR
+388 PLYSR

-404 VKRKKKIILERVT
+404 VKLKKKTMLERVVDL
-417 EFYEAKIE
+417 YDAKIE

-439 FVTKCHDKKEERI
+439 FVTKCLDKKEERI
-452 RQAQKAIRTSVKAYF
+452 GQIQKAIRSSVKAYF
-467 KQFQMKNLFQYYQE
+467 KQFKSKDLLEYYQE
-481 LFEDPERLVSYSN
+481 LYQDPERLASYSN
-494 GKLTL
+494 GKLTV
-499 EDAGTLCS
+499 EDARVLCE
-507 YNRKS
+507 YNHKL
-512 FSMKSY
+512 FSANSY
-518 ETEDLGALL
+518 EIEDLGALL
-527 YLQERLFGVA
+527 YLQERLFGVD

-589 EEVHRRIFPRATYTE
+589 EEVHSRIFPRATYTE

-615 MNQANRVL
+615 MKQANEIL

-636 VRHGREPEFIS
+636 VRHGKDPEFIY
-647 IDKDGW
+647 IEKEGW
-653 EEELTELIETLK
+653 EEELIELIATLK

-673 VIAKTM
+673 VITKTM
-679 KDCKLANDK
+679 KDCKLANEK
-688 LSEINQDFH
+688 LSEFHQGFH
-697 LIDEAGS
+697 LIDEAGN
-704 IPKNKTLIVPSYQAK
+704 IPKDKTMIVPSYQAK

-729 SLEET
+729 SLEEA
-734 YGTENELDI
+734 YCHENELDI

-758 FFGRKKNAFLIE
+758 FLGKEKNAFLIE
-770 P
+770 T

>member
-1 MSISSRH
+1 M
-8 RFDYSFKSEG
+8 
-18 RVRELGSHPDF
+18 GSHPDF

-758 FFGRKKNAFLIE
+758 FLGRKKNAFLIE

>member
-1 MSISSRH
+1 MVS
-8 RFDYSFKSEG
+8 
-18 RVRELGSHPDF
+18 LGNHPDF
-29 EKERQRLDFTKRY
+29 EQERQRLDFTKRY

-109 FERNDGSSGEMLY
+109 FERNDGDRGEVLY

-168 SITLK
+168 NITLK

-182 LEDVRDIDLTTTD
+182 LEEIRDVDLTTTD

-229 NKPIIVQGAAGS
+229 NKPIIVQGVAGS

-248 HRISYFIYHYKDMF
+248 HRISYFIYHYKDLF

-270 APNRVFIDY
+270 APSRVFIDY

-286 LGVEKVKQFTFAEYV
+286 LGVEKVKQFTFSEYV
-301 QVAIGKQV
+301 QAAIGKQV
-309 KLAPDDKLTRL
+309 KLVADDKLTRL
-320 LEKDDEET
+320 LEKDDEEI
-328 KIAVWISGLK
+328 KSAVWISGLK
-338 GTPAFKNILD
+338 GSPVFKYILD
-348 EYIKDIFRGF
+348 EYVKDIFRGF
-358 HPDAD
+358 HPNAD

-373 SKKFIRLLEEDYWYL
+373 KKKFIRLLEEDYWYL
-388 PLYTR
+388 PLYSR

-404 VKRKKKIILERVT
+404 VKLKKKIMLERVVDL
-417 EFYEAKIE
+417 YDAKIE
-425 KALYKNIDPVIRKE
+425 KALYKNIDPVIRKD
-439 FVTKCHDKKEERI
+439 FVTKCLDKKEERI
-452 RQAQKAIRTSVKAYF
+452 GQIQKAIRTSVKGYF
-467 KQFQMKNLFQYYQE
+467 KQFKSKCLLDYYQE
-481 LFEDPERLVSYSN
+481 LYEDPERLASYSN
-494 GKLTL
+494 GKLTV
-499 EDAGTLCS
+499 EDASVLCE
-507 YNRKS
+507 YNHKL
-512 FSMKSY
+512 FSVKSY
-518 ETEDLGALL
+518 EMEDLGALL
-527 YLQERLFGVA
+527 YLQERLFGID

-589 EEVHRRIFPRATYTE
+589 EEVHSRIFPRATYTE

-615 MNQANRVL
+615 MKQANEIL

-636 VRHGREPEFIS
+636 VRHGKEPEFIS
-647 IDKDGW
+647 IEKEGW
-653 EEELTELIETLK
+653 EEELIELIASLK
-665 GEGFKTFA
+665 EEGFKTFA

-679 KDCKLANDK
+679 KDCKLANEK
-688 LSEINQDFH
+688 LRGFHQGFH
-697 LIDEAGS
+697 LIDEEGN
-704 IPKNKTLIVPSYQAK
+704 IPKDKTLIVPSYQAK

-729 SLEET
+729 SLEEA
-734 YGTENELDI
+734 YFHGNELDI

-758 FFGRKKNAFLIE
+758 FLGNEKNAFLIE
-770 P
+770 T